1 MLNPCILLSL
11 LEEKNPYNLRV
22 KLMKCKSDYKIC
34 EAEHPCSK
42 NRLKSTKPKKKNLF
56 KENKANETKQEQLR
70 QHMQPNKKG

>member
-11 LEEKNPYNLRV
+11 LEKKNPYNLRV

-42 NRLKSTKPKKKNLF
+42 NRMKSTKTKKNLF
-56 KENKANETKQEQLR
+56 KENKANEIKQKQLR
-70 QHMQPNKKG
+70 QHMQSNKKG